1 MVVPVSLLCRADE
14 VVKEVLI
21 LGGGLAGAS
30 AALRLARAGI
40 PVQLLE
46 RETGPHHKICG
57 EFLSIEA
64 QQDLAQIGVC
74 PVTLGAVPIDR
85 VRVIRGSQRIE
96 AALPFV
102 AQGVSR
108 KRLDEA
114 LLEAAHRAGAEV
126 QRGVRVNGL
135 LDGEVHTSAGSLR
148 AARLFMATGK
158 HDVRGMRR
166 SPSDA
171 RPSTGNDYVGFKMH
185 WRIGPRVRAD
195 IGDAIELVLF
205 DGGYAGLQCVA
216 GTILNLCLIV
226 RRARLAEYGGN
237 WDGLLAALLR
247 EPHIASRIGDAEPL
261 FTRPLT
267 IANLPYGF
275 VFDPAETMPDGI
287 FRLGDQAALTAPLTG
302 DGMAIALRSSALAVA
317 ALQAGTGAAEY
328 HRMVREHVR
337 PQIRRA
343 MFFQGIA
350 RMPVAS
356 RLALGVLG
364 LWPTLLGKIA
374 GVTRLDDWRPTC

>member
-1 MVVPVSLLCRADE
+1 MVR
-14 VVKEVLI
+14 EVLI

-40 PVQLLE
+40 PVHLLE
-46 RETGPHHKICG
+46 RESGPHHNICG

-64 QQDLAQIGVC
+64 QQDLARIGVC
-74 PVTLGAVPIDR
+74 PVRLGAVPIDR
-85 VRVIRGSQRIE
+85 VRVIRGRQRIE

-102 AQGVSR
+102 AQGISR

-126 QRGVRVNGL
+126 QRGVRVIGL
-135 LDGEVHTSAGSLR
+135 LDGEVQTSAGSLR
-148 AARLFMATGK
+148 ARNLFVATGK
-158 HDVRGMRR
+158 HYVRGIRP
-166 SPSDA
+166 SSSDA
-171 RPSTGNDYVGFKMH
+171 RPSTGKDYVGFKMH
-185 WRIGPRVRAD
+185 WRIGPRVRAQL
-195 IGDAIELVLF
+195 GGAIELVLF

-216 GTILNLCLIV
+216 GDILNLCLVV
-226 RRARLAEYGGN
+226 RRSRLAESGGH
-237 WDGLLAALLR
+237 WAGLLAALLR
-247 EPHIASRIGDAEPL
+247 EPHIASRIGDAEPR

-275 VFDPAETMPDGI
+275 VFDPADTLSDAV

-328 HRMVREHVR
+328 HRQIREHVR
-337 PQIRRA
+337 RQVWRA
-343 MFFQGIA
+343 MFFQGMT
-350 RMPVAS
+350 RMPLAS
-356 RLALGVLG
+356 RLALGLLG
-364 LWPTLLGKIA
+364 LWPALLGKIA
-374 GVTRLDDWRPTC
+374 GVTRLDDWNPPAWENQQLSA